1 MTKTTKQQPSKGE
14 EMALLVSLGDALQ
27 SIKYLSNAQQMDWG
41 FRCVLDKLLISV
53 CNLTDFAGRYLAGQ
67 MKQPSTFKHFK
78 KLRHVAAGHV
88 QPDRNSAKI
97 SVWVIGSY
105 IYNGPNK
112 DLLVESYGSQLGLL
126 NDIIAYYS
134 EFRQAL
140 VVSKLTK
147 WTIHPIW
154 AIDANELKEATTK
167 LRQTFSDSDKV
178 TQMALKRHML

>member
-1 MTKTTKQQPSKGE
+1 MKTTKQQPSKGE

-53 CNLTDFAGRYLAGQ
+53 CNLTDFADKYLADQ
-67 MKQPSTFKHFK
+67 MKQPATLKHFK
-78 KLRHVAAGHV
+78 QLRRVAAGHV

-105 IYNGPNK
+105 IYNGPSK
-112 DLLVESYGSQLGLL
+112 DLLVESYGSRLGLL

-140 VVSKLTK
+140 AMLRLTE
-147 WTIHPIW
+147 WTVHPAW
-154 AIDANELKEATTK
+154 TIDANELKEATAK
-167 LRQTFSDSDKV
+167 LRQTFSNSGKV
-178 TQMALKRHML
+178 TQMALKRHTS